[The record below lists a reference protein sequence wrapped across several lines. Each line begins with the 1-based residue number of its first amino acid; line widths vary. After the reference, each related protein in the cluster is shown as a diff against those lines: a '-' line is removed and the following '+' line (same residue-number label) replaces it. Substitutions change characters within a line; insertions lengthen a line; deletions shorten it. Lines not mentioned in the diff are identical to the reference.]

1 MENQESRLDI
11 QAMGNDAGKEF
22 AKSINIANIFS
33 GFREAT
39 KTELNNALGSF
50 DGGFCYNFLDFNY
63 TRTLDK
69 FFSLTKE
76 ANAILGTRGHS
87 GVTYSNTLGT
97 LIHVH
102 GYTDED
108 MVLGVNDESQVEN
121 IQMFEGYGQE
131 SNNKA
136 QNK

>member
-1 MENQESRLDI
+1 
-11 QAMGNDAGKEF
+11 MGNDAGKEF